1 MMELAVIG
9 KSEFTTG
16 FRLAGIRKIFDVA
29 DPKELEE
36 KVKAC
41 LSDENVGIVVLHTDD
56 VKKLSPGLQKTVDES
71 VEPTFIAIGGREES
85 GLRDKIK
92 RAIGVDLWK

>member
-1 MMELAVIG
+1 MEIAVIG
-9 KSEFTTG
+9 KSDFTTG
-16 FRLAGIRKIFDVA
+16 FRLAGVRKTYDVA
-29 DPKELEE
+29 SDKDLEE
-36 KVKAC
+36 KVRAC
-41 LSDENVGIVVLHTDD
+41 MSDNSVGIVVLHADD
-56 VKKLSPGLQKTVDES
+56 AKRLPAALQKIVDES

>member
-1 MMELAVIG
+1 MDIAVIG
-9 KSEFTTG
+9 KSDFTTG
-16 FRLAGIRKIFDVA
+16 FRLAGVRKTYEA
-29 DPKELEE
+29 GNAKELEDRIRE
-36 KVKAC
+36 CMGDA
-41 LSDENVGIVVLHTDD
+41 EVGIVVLHADD
-56 VKKLSPGLQKTVDES
+56 LGRLPQGLQKTIDES

>member
-1 MMELAVIG
+1 MMDIAVIG
-9 KSEFTTG
+9 KSDFTMG
-16 FRLAGIRKIFDVA
+16 FRLAGVRKTYDVHGE
-29 DPKELEE
+29 KELEE
-36 KVKAC
+36 KIRQC
-41 LSDENVGIVVLHTDD
+41 IDDSDVGIVVLFADD
-56 VKKLSPGLQKTVDES
+56 VEKLPAGLQKTIDES

>member
-1 MMELAVIG
+1 MMEIAVIG
-9 KSEFTTG
+9 KSDFTMG
-16 FRLAGIRKIFDVA
+16 FRLAGVRKTYDVA
-29 DPKELEE
+29 NMKDLED
-36 KVKAC
+36 KIKQC
-41 LSDENVGIVVLHTDD
+41 LGDRDIGIVVLHADD
-56 VKKLSPGLQKTVDES
+56 LKNLSLPLQKTVDES

>member
-1 MMELAVIG
+1 MMEIAVIG
-9 KSEFTTG
+9 KSDFTTG
-16 FRLAGIRKIFDVA
+16 FRLAGVRKVYDVA
-29 DPKELEE
+29 GEKDLEE
-36 KVKAC
+36 KVRAC
-41 LSDENVGIVVLHTDD
+41 LNDDSVGIVVLHADD
-56 VKKLSPGLQKTVDES
+56 VKRLPTGLQKTVDES